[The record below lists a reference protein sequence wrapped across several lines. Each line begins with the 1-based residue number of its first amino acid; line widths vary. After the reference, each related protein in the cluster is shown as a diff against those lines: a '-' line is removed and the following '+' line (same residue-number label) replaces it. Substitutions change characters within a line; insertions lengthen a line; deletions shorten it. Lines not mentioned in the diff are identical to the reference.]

1 MNQSGY
7 LFLGLIVIVSVLA
20 SVLAYAVLRIFAAA
34 RAMTQNNHTA
44 GAETAFMA
52 TAMEDA
58 LQALRAQE
66 RAMKARAE
74 ASERLSAEIVTSM
87 TSGLLVVSEDR
98 EVRTLNPAG
107 RRLLGLGAETRT
119 TELRAVLRYAP
130 SLSGIIEECATTGR
144 AIVRRAVPLSAG
156 APGAT
161 HIGVTASPVR
171 SETGQSHGVM
181 CLFTDLSEI
190 VDLEEQLRLKDSLAR
205 LGELTAGIA
214 HEFRNGLATIHGY
227 SRLLDPAR
235 LPAEFKPYLQGIR
248 DEADALGE
256 VVTNFLNFAKPT
268 ELAVTPVDM
277 RAIVE
282 RAADEIRAEATA
294 RGGRVEVR
302 GEFESVEG
310 DEVLLRQAFSNL
322 CRNALEACVDRQDP
336 PIVIL
341 DGHVDASQRALRI
354 DVVDNGPGIDPAVAP
369 RVFRPFFSTKARGI
383 GLGLALVQKII
394 VTHNGRVAVSNPGE
408 GGARFVVTLPLPA
421 HALSE
426 PSRDRSKTA
435 QASV

>member
-1 MNQSGY
+1 MNQTGY

-20 SVLAYAVLRIFAAA
+20 AVLAYAVLRIFAAA
-34 RAMTQNNHTA
+34 RAVTRDSRTE
-44 GAETAFMA
+44 GTETAFMA

-87 TSGLLVVSEDR
+87 TSGLLVVSEHR
-98 EVRTLNPAG
+98 GVRTLNPAG
-107 RRLLGLGAETRT
+107 RRLLGLGAELRSR
-119 TELRAVLRYAP
+119 ELRDVLRYAP
-130 SLSGIIEECATTGR
+130 ALSGIIEECATTGR
-144 AIVRRAVPLSAG
+144 AIVRRAVALSAG

-181 CLFTDLSEI
+181 CLFTDLTEI

-227 SRLLDPAR
+227 SRLLDPER
-235 LPAEFKPYLQGIR
+235 LPIEFKPYVQGIR

-268 ELAVTPVDM
+268 ELALAPVDM
-277 RAIVE
+277 GAIVE
-282 RAADEIRAEATA
+282 RAADEIRGEAATH
-294 RGGRVEVR
+294 GGRVEVR
-302 GEFESVEG
+302 GTFESVEG

-322 CRNALEACVDRQDP
+322 CRNALEACVGRRDP
-336 PIVIL
+336 PVVIL
-341 DGHVDASQRALRI
+341 DGHVDLPQRALRI
-354 DVVDNGPGIDPAVAP
+354 EVVDNGPGIDPAVAP

-408 GGARFVVTLPLPA
+408 GGARFVVTLPLTPDS
-421 HALSE
+421 LPE
-426 PSRDRSKTA
+426 PSRDRTKTA
-435 QASV
+435 QPSL

>member
-1 MNQSGY
+1 
-7 LFLGLIVIVSVLA
+7 
-20 SVLAYAVLRIFAAA
+20 
-34 RAMTQNNHTA
+34 
-44 GAETAFMA
+44 MA
-52 TAMEDA
+52 
-58 LQALRAQE
+58 
-66 RAMKARAE
+66 
-74 ASERLSAEIVTSM
+74 
-87 TSGLLVVSEDR
+87 
-98 EVRTLNPAG
+98 
-107 RRLLGLGAETRT
+107 
-119 TELRAVLRYAP
+119 
-130 SLSGIIEECATTGR
+130 
-144 AIVRRAVPLSAG
+144 LSAG
-156 APGAT
+156 GPGAT

-181 CLFTDLSEI
+181 CLFTDLTEI

-235 LPAEFKPYLQGIR
+235 LPAEFKPYVQGIR

-268 ELAVTPVDM
+268 ELALAPVDM

-282 RAADEIRAEATA
+282 RAADEIRGEATA

-322 CRNALEACVDRQDP
+322 CRNALEACVDRRDP
-336 PIVIL
+336 PIVL
-341 DGHVDASQRALRI
+341 VDGHVDAPQRALRI

-394 VTHNGRVAVSNPGE
+394 VTHNGRVAVANPGE
-408 GGARFVVTLPLPA
+408 GGARFVVTLPLTA
-421 HALSE
+421 HALPE

-435 QASV
+435 QPFA

>member
-1 MNQSGY
+1 MSQTGY
-7 LFLGLIVIVSVLA
+7 LFLGLIAIVSVLA
-20 SVLAYAVLRIFAAA
+20 AVLAYAVLRIFAAA
-34 RAMTQNNHTA
+34 REMKRRNRPE

-52 TAMEDA
+52 TAMENA

-74 ASERLSAEIVTSM
+74 ASERLSDEIVRSM
-87 TSGLLVVSEDR
+87 TSGLLVVSEHGD
-98 EVRTLNPAG
+98 VRTLNPAG
-107 RRLLGLGAETRT
+107 RQLLGLGADNRSTD
-119 TELRAVLRYAP
+119 LREVLRYAP

-144 AIVRRAVPLSAG
+144 AIVRRAVPLAPG

-161 HIGVTASPVR
+161 HIGVTSSPVR
-171 SETGQSHGVM
+171 SETGQPHGVM
-181 CLFTDLSEI
+181 CLFTDLTEI

-227 SRLLDPAR
+227 SRLLDPTR
-235 LPAEFKPYLQGIR
+235 LPTEFRPYVQGIR

-268 ELAVTPVDM
+268 ELALAPVEM
-277 RAIVE
+277 QGIVD
-282 RAADEIRAEATA
+282 RAADEIRPEAIS
-294 RGGRVEVR
+294 RGGRVAVR
-302 GEFESVEG
+302 GEFHSVEG

-322 CRNALEACVDRQDP
+322 CRNALEACIDRPDP
-336 PIVIL
+336 PVIVL
-341 DGHVDASQRALRI
+341 DGHVDVAQRVLRI
-354 DVVDNGPGIDPAVAP
+354 EVVDNGPGIEPAVAP

-408 GGARFVVTLPLPA
+408 GGARFVVTLPLPPNFA
-421 HALSE
+421 VDAV
-426 PSRDRSKTA
+426 RDRSRTA
-435 QASV
+435 QPSR